1 MQQQSKQQQRQ
12 LGLAA
17 AIAVVTGEAI
27 ALGIFLTPAAMAK
40 SLGSPLLLGLVW
52 LGVALMAM
60 CGALSYSALAIRFPE
75 SGGEY
80 VYLRAGYGEQVA
92 FLYGWMSSI
101 VMYPGVAA
109 ALAVGAAPYVAQL
122 LLPGTP
128 HGTSGQAGLSAVP
141 ALLLCLFGAINLI
154 GTRFSAAIMS
164 FVNGFKLLILF
175 ALVGWAVVSGH
186 AHIANLAPF
195 TVRRPGSDAL
205 FPAIAGGVMSAFFS
219 FGGWWEASKIA
230 GEIRNPK
237 RTLPLA
243 FVGGVTLVTVI
254 YLLISATF
262 LAVLPLD
269 RVTSNTAFV
278 AQFGGV
284 LFGAAGARVLSACV
298 LVCVCGGIAAITM
311 AAPRVCY
318 AMAQTGAFFSVFG
331 RLHPR
336 FGTPAN
342 AVLLQTGLALAVLLL
357 GAFDRVLS
365 YIIFSAVIFLALAAS
380 TLFRLKEP
388 VKGWWF
394 PIAPI
399 SFIVLSTL
407 VALLI
412 LMHDPVPA
420 LIGVIIVLCGIPFRK
435 FILPRQAELTAIQSQ
450 QQAP

>member
-1 MQQQSKQQQRQ
+1 MHQQTKQERRQ
-12 LGLAA
+12 LGLPAA
-17 AIAVVTGEAI
+17 VAVVTGEAI

-60 CGALSYSALAIRFPE
+60 CGALSYSELAIRFPE

-92 FLYGWMSSI
+92 FLYGWTSSI

-109 ALAVGAAPYVAQL
+109 ALAVGSAPYVAQL
-122 LLPGTP
+122 LPSGTR
-128 HGTSGQAGLSAVP
+128 GLAFVP
-141 ALLLCLFGAINLI
+141 ALLLCIFGAINFI
-154 GTRFSAAIMS
+154 GTRFSAAVMS

-175 ALVGWAVVSGH
+175 ALVAWAMASGH
-186 AHIANLAPF
+186 AHVANLMPF
-195 TVRRPGSDAL
+195 TVRRAGSDAL

-243 FVGGVTLVTVI
+243 FVGGVAIVTVI

-262 LAVLPLD
+262 LAVLPID

-284 LFGAAGARVLSACV
+284 LFGDAGARVLSACV
-298 LVCVCGGIAAITM
+298 LVCVCGGMAAITM

-318 AMAQTGAFFSVFG
+318 AMAQTGAVFPAFG
-331 RLHPR
+331 KLHPR

-365 YIIFSAVIFLALAAS
+365 YIIFSAVLFLALAAS
-380 TLFRLKEP
+380 TLFRLSEP
-388 VKGWWF
+388 VRGWWF

-399 SFIVLSTL
+399 SFIVLSVL

-412 LMHDPVPA
+412 LMHNPLPA
-420 LIGVIIVLCGIPFRK
+420 LIGVAIVLCGIPFRR
-435 FILPRQAELTAIQSQ
+435 FFLPRQAAMSTI
-450 QQAP
+450 QAP

>member
-1 MQQQSKQQQRQ
+1 MRPGKHERRQ
-12 LGLAA
+12 LGLPAA
-17 AIAVVTGEAI
+17 TAVVTGEAI

-52 LGVALMAM
+52 LGVAFMAM
-60 CGALSYSALAIRFPE
+60 CGALSYSELAIRFPE

-92 FLYGWMSSI
+92 FLYGWTSSI

-122 LLPGTP
+122 LPPGTP
-128 HGTSGQAGLSAVP
+128 WITAVP
-141 ALLLCLFGAINLI
+141 ALLLCTFGAINLI
-154 GTRFSAAIMS
+154 GTRFSAAVMS

-175 ALVGWAVVSGH
+175 SLIFWAIVSGH
-186 AHIANLAPF
+186 AHTANLVPL
-195 TVRRPGSDAL
+195 TVRRAGSDPL
-205 FPAIAGGVMSAFFS
+205 FPAIAGSVMSAFFS

-230 GEIRNPK
+230 GEIRNPT

-243 FVGGVTLVTVI
+243 FLAGVTLVTTI

-262 LAVLPLD
+262 LAVVPLNQ
-269 RVTSNTAFV
+269 VTSNTAFV

-318 AMAQTGAFFSVFG
+318 AMAQTGAFFSGFG
-331 RLHPR
+331 KLHPR

-342 AVLLQTGLALAVLLL
+342 AVLLQTVLALAVLFL

-365 YIIFSAVIFLALAAS
+365 YIIFPVVLFLALAAS
-380 TLFRLKEP
+380 ALFRLKAP
-388 VKGWWF
+388 VRGWWF
-394 PIAPI
+394 PFAPI
-399 SFIVLSTL
+399 IFIALSL
-407 VALLI
+407 ILAFLI
-412 LMHDPVPA
+412 LMHNPLPA
-420 LIGVIIVLCGIPFRK
+420 LIGVCIVLCGLPLRK
-435 FILPRQAELTAIQSQ
+435 LFLAKQPAMPLPTEGS
-450 QQAP
+450 

>member
-1 MQQQSKQQQRQ
+1 MQATGKHERRQ
-12 LGLAA
+12 LGLPAA
-17 AIAVVTGEAI
+17 TAVVTGEAI

-40 SLGSPLLLGLVW
+40 SLGSPMLLGLVW
-52 LGVALMAM
+52 LGVAFMAM
-60 CGALSYSALAIRFPE
+60 CGALSYSELAIRFPE

-92 FLYGWMSSI
+92 FLYGWTSSI

-122 LLPGTP
+122 LPPGTP
-128 HGTSGQAGLSAVP
+128 WLTAVP
-141 ALLLCLFGAINLI
+141 ALLLCTFGAINLV
-154 GTRFSAAIMS
+154 GTRFSAAVMS

-175 ALVGWAVVSGH
+175 SLIFWAVVSGH
-186 AHIANLAPF
+186 AHTANLVPL
-195 TVRRPGSDAL
+195 TVRRAGSDPL

-230 GEIRNPK
+230 GEIRNPT

-243 FVGGVTLVTVI
+243 FLGGVTLVTII

-262 LAVLPLD
+262 LAVVPLEQ
-269 RVTSNTAFV
+269 VTSNTAFV

-318 AMAQTGAFFSVFG
+318 AMAKTGAFWAGFG
-331 RLHPR
+331 KLHPR

-342 AVLLQTGLALAVLLL
+342 AVILQTVLALAVLFL

-365 YIIFSAVIFLALAAS
+365 YIIFPVVLFLALAAS
-380 TLFRLKEP
+380 TLFRLKAR
-388 VKGWWF
+388 VRAWWF
-394 PIAPI
+394 PFAPI
-399 SFIVLSTL
+399 TFIVLSL
-407 VALLI
+407 ILAFLI
-412 LMHDPVPA
+412 LMHNPLPA
-420 LIGVIIVLCGIPFRK
+420 LIGVGIVLCGLPLRK
-435 FILPRQAELTAIQSQ
+435 LLPAKKAAMPLTSGRN
-450 QQAP
+450 